1 MNSNVPTKSAR
12 LTCATRRS
20 YRSMNHIQLLA
31 SFATAQCRRFIAFLV
46 FNLRETVSTQPI
58 IRATRSLQGFRYIGS
73 DLRFY
78 AKLYKIQLTHWVHS
92 RLEPIKGSHRAA
104 SRRAR
109 GVAFVIGISLS
120 MQTTAVGIGSIDPY
134 YDLHSLADYQ
144 LTDKQYEC
152 HNDIV
157 FRESSFRIDARNGSH
172 HGYYQI
178 RNEKLIDAPYD
189 YQFYFYWKYV
199 QHRYGITK
207 YDEPDYCKALHHL
220 KTKGWQ

>member
-1 MNSNVPTKSAR
+1 MNPIQSHVSSAI
-12 LTCATRRS
+12 A
-20 YRSMNHIQLLA
+20 I
-31 SFATAQCRRFIAFLV
+31 CRRFIASLV
-46 FNLRETVSTQPI
+46 SNSKAQASTQ
-58 IRATRSLQGFRYIGS
+58 RTTNYTQAVDNL
-73 DLRFY
+73 
-78 AKLYKIQLTHWVHS
+78 AHKLTS
-92 RLEPIKGSHRAA
+92 RLRHADVMHMLDLPSTLLARASKGSGRAPK
-104 SRRAR
+104 RIAR
-109 GVAFVIGISLS
+109 PVAIVIGISLS

-144 LTDKQYEC
+144 LTDKQYDC

-199 QHRYGITK
+199 QHRYGITQ

-220 KTKGWQ
+220 KTRGWQ

>member
-1 MNSNVPTKSAR
+1 MNPIQSHVSSAI
-12 LTCATRRS
+12 A
-20 YRSMNHIQLLA
+20 I
-31 SFATAQCRRFIAFLV
+31 CRRFTAFLV
-46 FNLRETVSTQPI
+46 SNSRELVSTLRTTNYTQSVDNLVQRLTLRLRHADVI
-58 IRATRSLQGFRYIGS
+58 HMLDLLSTLLARAS
-73 DLRFY
+73 
-78 AKLYKIQLTHWVHS
+78 
-92 RLEPIKGSHRAA
+92 KGSGRAPK
-104 SRRAR
+104 RIAR
-109 GVAFVIGISLS
+109 PVAIVIGISLS

-134 YDLHSLADYQ
+134 YDLHSLANYQ
-144 LTDKQYEC
+144 LTDKQYDC

-199 QHRYGITK
+199 QHRYGITQ

-220 KTKGWQ
+220 KTRGWQ

>member
-1 MNSNVPTKSAR
+1 
-12 LTCATRRS
+12 
-20 YRSMNHIQLLA
+20 MNHMIQNA
-31 SFATAQCRRFIAFLV
+31 SSAIARCRRFIQFQV
-46 FNLRETVSTQPI
+46 SRLRVRVSTALI
-58 IRATRSLQGFRYIGS
+58 NSATRSLQGLQNIGS

-78 AKLYKIQLTHWVHS
+78 TRLYKMQLTWSVHS
-92 RLEPIKGSHRAA
+92 RLEPIKGSQRAA
-104 SRRAR
+104 SRKAR
-109 GVAFVIGISLS
+109 WVAAVIGISLS
-120 MQTTAVGIGSIDPY
+120 MQATAVGQGSIDPY
-134 YDLHSLADYQ
+134 YDLHSLADLQ
-144 LTDKQYEC
+144 LTDKQFQC
-152 HNDIV
+152 HQEIV

-220 KTKGWQ
+220 KTRGWQ